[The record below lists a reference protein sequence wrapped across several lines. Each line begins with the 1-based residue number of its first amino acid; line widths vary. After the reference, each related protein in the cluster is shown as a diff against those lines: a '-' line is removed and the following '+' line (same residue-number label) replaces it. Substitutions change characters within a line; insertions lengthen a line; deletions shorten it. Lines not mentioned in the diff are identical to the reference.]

1 MQLYHI
7 TVYTFPVHFLT
18 HNVILSECDI
28 CGLIVAVEAAGGFFW
43 IANQSV
49 QLARQL
55 GQLLAVLVPES
66 PFHKIKN
73 SEAVS
78 SPRSTKQVLD
88 KIVGSRK

>member
-1 MQLYHI
+1 MQFYHL
-7 TVYTFPVHFLT
+7 TVCAFPVHFLV
-18 HNVILSECDI
+18 HNVILSKWDM
-28 CGLIVAVEAAGGFFW
+28 CGFVVAVEAAGGFLFFG
-43 IANQSV
+43 QSV
-49 QLARQL
+49 QLAGQL
-55 GQLLAVLVPES
+55 GQLVAVLVPES